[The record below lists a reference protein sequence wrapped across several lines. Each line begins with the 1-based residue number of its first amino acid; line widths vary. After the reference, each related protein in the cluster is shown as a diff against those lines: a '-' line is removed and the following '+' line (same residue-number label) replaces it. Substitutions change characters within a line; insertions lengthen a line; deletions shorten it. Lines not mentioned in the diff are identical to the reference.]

1 MGNVRPDSAMF
12 KESEGQ
18 TFVCLR
24 HTASQEEA
32 TSIVVV
38 LFASG
43 ESLSDFECNL
53 SLPGK
58 GKKCGF

>member
-1 MGNVRPDSAMF
+1 MF
-12 KESEGQ
+12 KESECQ

-38 LFASG
+38 LFAPG